1 MPFLA
6 RDSALLKRFRRGEQ
20 QALETVYWAYID
32 RIERVAKYGF
42 RLAQKGLHID
52 GVGTEDVPD
61 VVQETFARAFTER
74 ARLAYDGLRD
84 YGPFL
89 STIAR
94 NLLADRARR
103 RGRELPLDLAGEWD
117 EAPPPAEEPAWAS
130 DALTEAV
137 KSYLETAT
145 AELRGVHNERYVR
158 CVSQEEAARVLG
170 VSRQQLRTLEKRLRD
185 GLADFIAKAGLS
197 I

>member
-6 RDSALLKRFRRGEQ
+6 RDAALLQRFRRGEQ
-20 QALETVYWAYID
+20 AALEMVYWAYVD
-32 RIERVAKYGF
+32 RIERVARYGF
-42 RLAQKGLHID
+42 RLAQKGLHIE
-52 GVGTEDVPD
+52 GVGPDELPD
-61 VVQETFARAFTER
+61 VVQETFARAFAER

-103 RGRELPLDLAGEWD
+103 RGREIPLDLGGEWD
-117 EAPPPAEEPAWAS
+117 EAPPPTEEPAWAS
-130 DALTEAV
+130 DALTAAV
-137 KSYLETAT
+137 KAYLDGAPS
-145 AELRGVHNERYVR
+145 ELKGVHHERYVR

-185 GLADFIAKAGLS
+185 GLSAYIEGAGLS
-197 I
+197 L

>member
-1 MPFLA
+1 VPFLA
-6 RDSALLKRFRRGEQ
+6 RDSALLQRFRRGEQ
-20 QALETVYWAYID
+20 QALETVYWAYVD

-52 GVGTEDVPD
+52 GVAADEIGD
-61 VVQETFARAFTER
+61 VVQETFARAFAER

-103 RGRELPLDLAGEWD
+103 RGRELPLDLGGEWD

-130 DALTEAV
+130 EALTKAV
-137 KSYLETAT
+137 QSYLAS
-145 AELRGVHNERYVR
+145 ASPELRAVHHERYVR
-158 CVSQEEAARVLG
+158 SVSQEEAARVLG

-185 GLADFIAKAGLS
+185 GLADFLAGAGLS
-197 I
+197 L